1 MTDFAYHT
9 TEISILLKQLEYAA
23 VYPESR
29 MHFIKKALISYNR
42 DVQVAGSAV
51 IFYHEQED
59 PPISYMYAGT
69 NEEEMHDWLHNRL
82 NVSGEMIKTD
92 MKQGPVSLE
101 DFQTNVW
108 PFPNQE
114 EPIGLF
120 MEWFP
125 SQVVSNM
132 SKSSLILPYLK
143 ALADVMRKEKL
154 YFSNSRILRNQE
166 WVELVQQKDP
176 DGLKELLTMTQSIMG
191 SDMVFWGDTNHKYVE
206 ITNHVGALRPGF
218 GFQLPIGQGIGGN
231 AASKRNII
239 QVDDYRNC
247 GYRYEEVTNAVDSED
262 IRSGF
267 AIPFLDAY
275 TNPTGILYASRRK
288 VEPFSLTQNLL
299 LQRVRNIVDP
309 ITQKRPSKKLY
320 TAESFQSLVTKKK
333 KELRTLLLQARN
345 IQEIEVWL
353 EDLVKGNVTIVDD
366 KGNPYNKSASLV
378 SKPADQPMTF
388 NLHQTDE
395 TYQGKI
401 LMWPGIALPMK
412 DWPEAKEDIV
422 NACQIVLER
431 EEKQQRVQEN
441 QKASWFKDV
450 LQDPNQEQLFYEG
463 LRLGLPVEQGEIWY
477 IEWDEKSSRTTQRMR
492 SELEEVAL
500 RLFKSPLIFF
510 ESSAILLLN
519 ETKTYHTPE
528 TFRDHL
534 LKALPVATWVV
545 HGATYTAL
553 NELKNAFYQSEKL
566 MKRLQ
571 DSADENYILEIDD
584 YRLNSLLDNPS
595 LHEYLEKFTYKML
608 LPVLEYDQHNDTQLT
623 KTLALAIILEKPSL
637 AAERLFIHTNT
648 VHYRTR
654 RAKEILQL
662 DVSLP
667 ENDVALKLAAY
678 IYLRK
683 YHPEM
688 LQTESEKVKQQLLK

>member
-1 MTDFAYHT
+1 MTDSAYHT
-9 TEISILLKQLEYAA
+9 TEITILLKQLEYAA

-42 DVQVAGSAV
+42 DVQAMGSAI

-69 NEEEMHDWLHNRL
+69 NEKEMHDWLHTRL
-82 NVSGEMIKTD
+82 KVSGDIIETE
-92 MKQGPVSLE
+92 MKQGPVFLD
-101 DFQTNVW
+101 DFQTNIW
-108 PFPNQE
+108 PFPNQD

-120 MEWFP
+120 IEWYP
-125 SQVVSNM
+125 SQLARKM
-132 SKSSLILPYLK
+132 SKSSFILPHLK
-143 ALADVMRKEKL
+143 ALAEIMRKEKF
-154 YFSNSRILRNQE
+154 YFSDSCILRNQE

-176 DGLKELLTMTQSIMG
+176 GGLNELLTVTQSIMG
-191 SDMVFWGDTNHKYVE
+191 SDMVFWGNANHKNVE
-206 ITNHVGALRPGF
+206 ITNHAGALRPGF

-239 QVDDYRNC
+239 QVNDYRNC
-247 GYRYEEVTNAVDSED
+247 SYRYEEVTNAVDSED

-267 AIPFLDAY
+267 AIPFLDAHG
-275 TNPTGILYASRRK
+275 NPTGILYASRRK
-288 VEPFSLTQNLL
+288 IDPFSLTENLL

-309 ITQKRPSKKLY
+309 ITHKRPSKKLY
-320 TAESFQSLVTKKK
+320 TAESFQSLVAKKK
-333 KELRTLLLQARN
+333 KELRTLLLKARN

-366 KGNPYNKSASLV
+366 RGNPYNQAASLV
-378 SKPADQPMTF
+378 AKPADQPMTF
-388 NLHQTDE
+388 NLHQTEE
-395 TYQGKI
+395 TYTGKI

-412 DWPEAKEDIV
+412 DWPEAEEDIV

-431 EEKQQRVQEN
+431 QEKQQRVQEN
-441 QKASWFKDV
+441 QKASWFKDI
-450 LQDPNQEQLFYEG
+450 LQAPNREQLFYEG
-463 LRLGLPVEQGEIWY
+463 VRLGLPVNQGELWY
-477 IEWDEKSSRTTQRMR
+477 IEWDEKSRRTTQRIR

-500 RLFKSPLIFF
+500 RLFKSPLIFL

-528 TFRDHL
+528 TFRDYL
-534 LKALPVATWVV
+534 LKVFPVATWVV

-553 NELKNAFYQSEKL
+553 NELKNAFYQSEK
-566 MKRLQ
+566 MMTRLQ
-571 DSADENYILEIDD
+571 DSEEGNYIMEIDD

-595 LHEYLEKFTYKML
+595 LHEYLEKFTYRIL

-623 KTLALAIILEKPSL
+623 KTLVLSIILEKPSL

-662 DVSLP
+662 DLNYP
-667 ENDVALKLAAY
+667 ENDVSLKLSAY

-688 LQTESEKVKQQLLK
+688 LQAVNGKERQ